1 MNPTIFVTTLR
12 QRFSSTTRIVLV
24 GIVFVFPIL
33 FGYFVHDVGVQ
44 AARVGAVFA
53 FLLGAGIL
61 GQETSSGVYQL
72 LFARPVRRWEYVVSR
87 WLAVCAASCALVIA
101 QIGILCL
108 LLVSKGLP
116 EAREI
121 LTFAADQMLSAV
133 GTASVILFYSSFL
146 SGVGDV
152 LGIVL
157 TGITAQVI
165 GGIGQLRQSEWISR
179 IGAEIGRFISP
190 QVSVAALAGPGGVP
204 WFDVVSYLS
213 TVTLCVAVA
222 VVMLNRREISY
233 ASE

>member
-1 MNPTIFVTTLR
+1 MNPTIFLTTLR
-12 QRFSSTTRIVLV
+12 QRFLSRTRLVLV
-24 GIVFVFPIL
+24 AVVFAFPLL
-33 FGYFVHDVGVQ
+33 FSLIAHEAAFQ
-44 AARVGAVFA
+44 AARTGAVFA

-61 GQETSSGVYQL
+61 GQESSSGVFQL

-87 WLAVCAASCALVIA
+87 WLAVCAASCALVLV

-108 LLVSKGLP
+108 LLASRGLP
-116 EAREI
+116 GAREI
-121 LTFAADQMLSAV
+121 LTIIADQMLSAI
-133 GTASVILFYSSFL
+133 GTASVILFFSSFL

-157 TGITAQVI
+157 TAIAAQAI
-165 GGIGQLRQSEWISR
+165 GGIGALRQSGVITR

-190 QVSVAALAGPGGVP
+190 QFQISSLWGPGEVP
-204 WFDVVSYLS
+204 WFDLVSYLS

-222 VVMLNRREISY
+222 VVLLNRREISY